1 MSKANVVDS
10 SAWLEYV
17 GGTERSSLFAEAIE
31 DVDNLYVPVICLY
44 EVYKK
49 MLRERGDDAAFTVT
63 TIMRNGHIVDI
74 DSALAVSAARYALPL
89 ADSLIYATAR
99 KCNAILWTQ
108 DGDFDGLS
116 DIRYIPK

>member
-1 MSKANVVDS
+1 
-10 SAWLEYV
+10 
-17 GGTERSSLFAEAIE
+17 
-31 DVDNLYVPVICLY
+31 
-44 EVYKK
+44 

-63 TIMRNGHIVDI
+63 TIMRNGHVVDI

-116 DIRYIPK
+116 DVRYIPK

>member
-17 GGTERSSLFAEAIE
+17 GGTERSSLFSEAIE

-63 TIMRNGHIVDI
+63 SIMRNGHVVDI

-116 DIRYIPK
+116 EVRYIPK